1 MLVCNARILDNPIT
15 GVPRYMLELNA
26 RFGANVQ
33 LIKPGRPLAGMKGH
47 LWEQTILPWMVGK
60 RLLWSP
66 GISGPLAIERQVVTI
81 HDVVPLD
88 HPEWLTP
95 RFAAWYRFM
104 TPRLVRRVRSI
115 LVDSEFT
122 RQRLVHHC
130 PSAEPKAQVV
140 HLAADQRFAPADAA
154 AIAKVRET
162 LAIPSPD
169 YLVALGSLEPR
180 KNLHRL
186 LQAWTAIEAKIP
198 EDVWLVVAGGQG
210 RKTVFGDSSFGKLP
224 PRVHLTG
231 RVADELLPA
240 LYSGAIA
247 SIYASLYEGFGFP
260 PLEAMACGTPVLTS
274 NVASLPEVV
283 GDAALK
289 VNPLDV
295 EAIAD
300 GLIQLI
306 ENPGLRARL
315 RVLGLEQARRFSW
328 DKTAAETWKVLK
340 EADF

>member
-15 GVPRYMLELNA
+15 GVPRYMMELNA
-26 RFGANVQ
+26 RFGANMQ

-47 LWEQTILPWMVGK
+47 LWEQTILPLLVGK

-104 TPRLVRRVRSI
+104 TPRLVRRVRRI

-130 PSAEPKAQVV
+130 PLAESKAQVV
-140 HLAADQRFAPADAA
+140 HLAADQRFAPTDTA
-154 AIAKVRET
+154 AIAHVRDT
-162 LAIPSPD
+162 LSIPSPH

-186 LQAWTAIEAKIP
+186 LQAWAGIEAKIP
-198 EDVWLVVAGGQG
+198 EDVWLVVAGG
-210 RKTVFGDSSFGKLP
+210 P
-224 PRVHLTG
+224 C
-231 RVADELLPA
+231 
-240 LYSGAIA
+240 SGTLRSGSCRRA
-247 SIYASLYEGFGFP
+247 SI
-260 PLEAMACGTPVLTS
+260 
-274 NVASLPEVV
+274 
-283 GDAALK
+283 
-289 VNPLDV
+289 
-295 EAIAD
+295 
-300 GLIQLI
+300 
-306 ENPGLRARL
+306 
-315 RVLGLEQARRFSW
+315 
-328 DKTAAETWKVLK
+328 
-340 EADF
+340 